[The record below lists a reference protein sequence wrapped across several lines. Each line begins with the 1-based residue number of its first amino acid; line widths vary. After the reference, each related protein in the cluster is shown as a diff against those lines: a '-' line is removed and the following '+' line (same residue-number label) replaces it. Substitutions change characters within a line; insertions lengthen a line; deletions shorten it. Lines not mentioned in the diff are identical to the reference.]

1 MIYIP
6 EIKEEARQDI
16 LQASV
21 WYVGKTPDLNLK
33 FIQQLEFTLKSIL
46 NNPKTFKKIYKNF
59 RMLLPMNIVK
69 TL

>member
-6 EIKEEARQDI
+6 EIKEEAPQDI

-46 NNPKTFKKIYKNF
+46 NNPKHLKRFIKISGK
-59 RMLLPMNIVK
+59 PH
-69 TL
+69 